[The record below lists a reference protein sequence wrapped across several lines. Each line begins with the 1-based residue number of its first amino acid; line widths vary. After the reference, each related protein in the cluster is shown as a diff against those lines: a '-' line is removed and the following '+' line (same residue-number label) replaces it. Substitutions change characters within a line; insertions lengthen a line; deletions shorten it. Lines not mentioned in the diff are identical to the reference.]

1 MNKINKYTITKEQ
14 GELKLGGTQC
24 AIASALV
31 NIVDLSLT
39 QASAPHAIRI
49 CRRAAFWFEFIIGK
63 KE

>member
-14 GELKLGGTQC
+14 GGLKLGGTQC

-39 QASAPHAIRI
+39 QASASHAIRI
-49 CRRAAFWFEFIIGK
+49 CRRAALW
-63 KE
+63 